1 MGVTSFGVSARLREL
16 HGEYQIVEV
25 PSFADY
31 QISRGN
37 FFLRYQLVEGTSWGV
52 PDRLWEQH
60 LGV

>member
-37 FFLRYQLVEGTSWGV
+37 FFLEYQVG
-52 PDRLWEQH
+52 
-60 LGV
+60 